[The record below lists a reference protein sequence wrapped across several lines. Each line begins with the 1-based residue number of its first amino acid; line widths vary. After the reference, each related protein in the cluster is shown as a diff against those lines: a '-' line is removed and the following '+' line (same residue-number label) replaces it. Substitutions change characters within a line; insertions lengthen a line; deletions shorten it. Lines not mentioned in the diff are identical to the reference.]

1 MFAKMIEKA
10 FRKSV
15 YTRAD
20 DNGSIFY
27 FSSDDFE
34 NLQKK
39 EYSVKSCKGHTLK
52 GYFYFYD
59 SFKPG
64 RLVIFEHGMGS
75 GHRGYMKEIELLCR
89 EGYLVYSYDHTGCME
104 SGGESTGGF
113 LHSLIDLNDVVN
125 ALEND
130 ESYKNL
136 SISVVGHSWGG
147 FSALNISALHPDVK
161 HSVGIAGFS
170 SVERIINQFFS
181 GVLSFAGKRILR
193 NVVAENPDFAKY
205 DTHETLRKTN
215 AKVLYIMSEDDPTV
229 SCGIHF
235 TPAETAIKRENIKFL
250 KVTGKRHNP
259 NYTEDAVK
267 YKDAFF
273 ADYTAAVKKKQ
284 LITDEQKSVFKSKYD
299 WNRMT
304 EQDMSVW
311 KVIFDFLE
319 D

>member
-10 FRKSV
+10 FRRSV

-34 NLQKK
+34 GLHKK
-39 EYSVKSCKGHTLK
+39 EYSVASCKGHTLK

-59 SFKPG
+59 GYKTG

-89 EGYLVYSYDHTGCME
+89 EGYLVFSYDHTGCME
-104 SGGESTGGF
+104 SGGDTTGGF
-113 LHSLIDLNDVVN
+113 LHSLIDLNDVIN
-125 ALEND
+125 ALNRDEN
-130 ESYKNL
+130 YKDL

-147 FSALNISALHPDVK
+147 FSTLNISALHPEVK
-161 HSVGIAGFS
+161 HSVGISGFS
-170 SVERIINQFFS
+170 SVERIINQFF
-181 GVLSFAGKRILR
+181 GGALSFAGKRILK

-205 DTHETLRKTN
+205 DVHETLKATN
-215 AKVLYIMSEDDPTV
+215 TKVLYIMSDDDPTV
-229 SCGIHF
+229 SCDVHF
-235 TPAETAIKRENIKFL
+235 TPAEASIKRDNIKFL

-267 YKDAFF
+267 YKDTFF
-273 ADYTAAVKKKQ
+273 ADYTTAMKKKQ
-284 LITDEQKSVFKSKYD
+284 LITDEQKAAFKSKYD

-304 EQDMSVW
+304 AQDMDVW
-311 KVIFDFLE
+311 KVIFEFLE
-319 D
+319 S